1 MNVNKNVYLFA
12 MSIIVVVIIEQAFV
26 ITELKSETEEQ
37 NELLDFWREKVDSLL
52 DSNMELST
60 RYWDLKDS
68 LAIYGK

>member
-12 MSIIVVVIIEQAFV
+12 MSIIAVVII
-26 ITELKSETEEQ
+26 EQ
-37 NELLDFWREKVDSLL
+37 NELLDFWCEKVDSLL